1 MRTKNI
7 ISKSLVLL
15 LVFCFCL
22 SAISYGNPV
31 TYQITETELTELDQS
46 YQEQEK
52 LLIEALKLQ
61 EMQKEE
67 LKGLKLQLETAL
79 KELRESREALQ
90 RLREDL
96 KKASNSIEEVN
107 QLFNKYEAEARATQ
121 SRLKRQRNLYLLLL
135 IGVGVFKVSAENK

>member
-31 TYQITETELTELDQS
+31 TYQITETELAELDQS

-61 EMQKEE
+61 EMQKEG
-67 LKGLKLQLETAL
+67 LKELKLQLESAL

-135 IGVGVFKVSAENK
+135 IGVGVFKVSENK

>member
-46 YQEQEK
+46 YQEQEQ

-67 LKGLKLQLETAL
+67 LKGLKLQLESAL

-90 RLREDL
+90 RLKEDL

>member
-31 TYQITETELTELDQS
+31 TYQITETELAELDQS

-67 LKGLKLQLETAL
+67 LKGLKLQLESAL

-90 RLREDL
+90 RLREEL
-96 KKASNSIEEVN
+96 KKASSSIDEVN
-107 QLFNKYEAEARATQ
+107 QLFNKYEAEAQATQ

-135 IGVGVFKVSAENK
+135 IGVGIFKVSENK

>member
-1 MRTKNI
+1 MRKKSI

-67 LKGLKLQLETAL
+67 LKGLKLQLESAL

-135 IGVGVFKVSAENK
+135 IGVGVFKASENK

>member
-67 LKGLKLQLETAL
+67 LKGLKLQLESAL

-135 IGVGVFKVSAENK
+135 IWVGVFKASENK

>member
-1 MRTKNI
+1 MRKKSI

-79 KELRESREALQ
+79 KELRESRETLQ

-96 KKASNSIEEVN
+96 KKASNSIDEVN

-135 IGVGVFKVSAENK
+135 IGVGVFKVSENK

>member
-22 SAISYGNPV
+22 SAISYGSPV
-31 TYQITETELTELDQS
+31 TYQITETELAELDQS
-46 YQEQEK
+46 YQEQEQ

-67 LKGLKLQLETAL
+67 LKGLKLQLESAL

>member
-46 YQEQEK
+46 YQEQEQ

-67 LKGLKLQLETAL
+67 LKGLKLQLESAL

>member
-31 TYQITETELTELDQS
+31 TYQITETELAELDQS
-46 YQEQEK
+46 YQEQEQ

-135 IGVGVFKVSAENK
+135 IGVGVFKASENK

>member
-31 TYQITETELTELDQS
+31 TYQITETELAELDQS

-67 LKGLKLQLETAL
+67 LKGLKLQLESAL

-107 QLFNKYEAEARATQ
+107 QLFNKYEAEAQATQ

-135 IGVGVFKVSAENK
+135 IGVGVFKASENK

>member
-31 TYQITETELTELDQS
+31 TYQITETELAELDQS

-67 LKGLKLQLETAL
+67 LKGLKLQLESAL

>member
-46 YQEQEK
+46 YQEQEQ

-61 EMQKEE
+61 EMQNEE
-67 LKGLKLQLETAL
+67 LKGLKLQLESAL

-135 IGVGVFKVSAENK
+135 IGVGVFKASENK

>member
-31 TYQITETELTELDQS
+31 TYQITETELAELDQS
-46 YQEQEK
+46 YQEQEQ
-52 LLIEALKLQ
+52 LLIEALTLLTAQ
-61 EMQKEE
+61 NVESTE
-67 LKGLKLQLETAL
+67 LRKQLETAL
-79 KELRESREALQ
+79 IELRQSKKEMQTLKTE
-90 RLREDL
+90 LR
-96 KKASNSIEEVN
+96 KASDSIEEVN
-107 QLFNKYEAEARATQ
+107 QLFNKYEAEAQATQ

-135 IGVGVFKVSAENK
+135 IGVGVFKVSENK

>member
-31 TYQITETELTELDQS
+31 TYQITETELAELDQS
-46 YQEQEK
+46 YQEQEQ

-67 LKGLKLQLETAL
+67 LKGLKLQLESAL

-96 KKASNSIEEVN
+96 KKASDSIEEVN
-107 QLFNKYEAEARATQ
+107 QLFDNYEKEAQATQ

-135 IGVGVFKVSAENK
+135 IGVGVFKASENK

>member
-1 MRTKNI
+1 MRKKSI

-79 KELRESREALQ
+79 KELRESRETLQ

-96 KKASNSIEEVN
+96 KKASSSIDEVN

-135 IGVGVFKVSAENK
+135 IGVGVFKVSENK

>member
-31 TYQITETELTELDQS
+31 TYQITETELAELDQS
-46 YQEQEK
+46 YQEQEQ

-67 LKGLKLQLETAL
+67 LKGLKLQLESAL

-135 IGVGVFKVSAENK
+135 IGVGVFKVSENK

>member
-31 TYQITETELTELDQS
+31 TYQITETELAELDQS

-67 LKGLKLQLETAL
+67 LKGLKLQLESAL

-96 KKASNSIEEVN
+96 KKASDSIEEVN
-107 QLFNKYEAEARATQ
+107 QLFDNYEKEAQATQ

-135 IGVGVFKVSAENK
+135 IGVGVFKASENK

>member
-46 YQEQEK
+46 YQEQEQ

-135 IGVGVFKVSAENK
+135 IGVGVFKASENK

>member
-31 TYQITETELTELDQS
+31 PYQITETELAELDQS
-46 YQEQEK
+46 YQEQEQ
-52 LLIEALKLQ
+52 LLIEALTLLTAQ
-61 EMQKEE
+61 NVESTE
-67 LKGLKLQLETAL
+67 LRKQLETAL
-79 KELRESREALQ
+79 IELRQSKKEMQTLKTE
-90 RLREDL
+90 LR
-96 KKASNSIEEVN
+96 KASDSIEEVN

-135 IGVGVFKVSAENK
+135 IGVGVFKVSENK

>member
-46 YQEQEK
+46 YQEQEQ

-67 LKGLKLQLETAL
+67 LKGLKLQLESAL

-96 KKASNSIEEVN
+96 KKASDSIEEVN

>member
-31 TYQITETELTELDQS
+31 TYQITETELAELDQS
-46 YQEQEK
+46 YQEQEQ

-67 LKGLKLQLETAL
+67 LKGLKLQLESAL

-135 IGVGVFKVSAENK
+135 IGVGVFKASENK

>member
-31 TYQITETELTELDQS
+31 TYQITETELAELDQS

-67 LKGLKLQLETAL
+67 LKGLKLQLESAL

-135 IGVGVFKVSAENK
+135 IGVGVFKVSENK

>member
-31 TYQITETELTELDQS
+31 TYQITETELAELDQS
-46 YQEQEK
+46 YQEQEQ

-67 LKGLKLQLETAL
+67 LKGLKLQLESAL

-90 RLREDL
+90 RLREEL
-96 KKASNSIEEVN
+96 KKASSSIDEVN

-135 IGVGVFKVSAENK
+135 IGVGVFKASENK

>member
-46 YQEQEK
+46 YQEQEQ

-67 LKGLKLQLETAL
+67 LKGLKLQLESAL

-90 RLREDL
+90 RLKEDL

-135 IGVGVFKVSAENK
+135 IGVGVFKASENK

>member
-31 TYQITETELTELDQS
+31 TYQITETELAELDQS
-46 YQEQEK
+46 YQEQEQ

-96 KKASNSIEEVN
+96 KKASDSIEEVN

-135 IGVGVFKVSAENK
+135 IGVGVFKASENK

>member
-67 LKGLKLQLETAL
+67 LKGLKLQLESAL

-135 IGVGVFKVSAENK
+135 IGVGVFKASENK

>member
-31 TYQITETELTELDQS
+31 TYQITETELAELDQS

-67 LKGLKLQLETAL
+67 LKGLKLQLESAL

-135 IGVGVFKVSAENK
+135 IGVGVFKASENK

>member
-1 MRTKNI
+1 MV

-31 TYQITETELTELDQS
+31 TYQITETELAELDQS
-46 YQEQEK
+46 YQEQEQ

-67 LKGLKLQLETAL
+67 LKGLKLQLESAL

-135 IGVGVFKVSAENK
+135 IGVGVFKASENK

>member
-31 TYQITETELTELDQS
+31 TYQITETELTEVDQS
-46 YQEQEK
+46 YQEQEQ

-67 LKGLKLQLETAL
+67 LKGLKLQLESAL

-135 IGVGVFKVSAENK
+135 IGVGVFKASENK

>member
-31 TYQITETELTELDQS
+31 TYQITETELAELDQS
-46 YQEQEK
+46 YQEQEQ

-67 LKGLKLQLETAL
+67 LKGLKLQLESAL

-90 RLREDL
+90 RLKEDL

-135 IGVGVFKVSAENK
+135 IGVGVFKASENK

>member
-31 TYQITETELTELDQS
+31 TYQITETELAELDQS

-67 LKGLKLQLETAL
+67 LRGLKLQLESAL

-135 IGVGVFKVSAENK
+135 IGVGVFKASENK

>member
-67 LKGLKLQLETAL
+67 LRGLKLQLESAL

-107 QLFNKYEAEARATQ
+107 QLFNKYESEARATQ

-135 IGVGVFKVSAENK
+135 IGVGVFKASENK

>member
-31 TYQITETELTELDQS
+31 TYQITETELAELDKS

-67 LKGLKLQLETAL
+67 LKGLKLQLESAL

-135 IGVGVFKVSAENK
+135 IGVGVFKVSENK

>member
-67 LKGLKLQLETAL
+67 LRGLKLQLESAL

-135 IGVGVFKVSAENK
+135 IGVGVFKASENK

>member
-31 TYQITETELTELDQS
+31 TYQITETELAELDQS
-46 YQEQEK
+46 YQEQEQ

-96 KKASNSIEEVN
+96 KKASDSIEEVN
-107 QLFNKYEAEARATQ
+107 QLFDNYEKEAQATQ

-135 IGVGVFKVSAENK
+135 ISVGAYGISK

>member
-31 TYQITETELTELDQS
+31 TYQITETELAELDQS
-46 YQEQEK
+46 YQEQEQ

-61 EMQKEE
+61 EMQREE
-67 LKGLKLQLETAL
+67 LKGLKLQLESAL

-135 IGVGVFKVSAENK
+135 IGVGVFKASENK

>member
-46 YQEQEK
+46 YQEQEQ

-67 LKGLKLQLETAL
+67 LKGLKLQLESAL

-135 IGVGVFKVSAENK
+135 IGVGVFKASENK

>member
-1 MRTKNI
+1 MRKKSI

-67 LKGLKLQLETAL
+67 LKELKLQLETAL
-79 KELRESREALQ
+79 KDLRESREALQ
-90 RLREDL
+90 RLREEL
-96 KKASNSIEEVN
+96 TKASNSIDEVN

-135 IGVGVFKVSAENK
+135 IGVGVFKVSENK